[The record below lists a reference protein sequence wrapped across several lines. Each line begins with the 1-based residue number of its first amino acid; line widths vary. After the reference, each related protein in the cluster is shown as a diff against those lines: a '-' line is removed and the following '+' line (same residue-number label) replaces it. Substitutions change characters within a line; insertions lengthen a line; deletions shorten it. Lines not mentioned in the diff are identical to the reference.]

1 MGSSSKAGT
10 KGIPASPREGAPVDM
25 VAILKYCL
33 TSYANLHKAGYYS
46 FNSLNFKKQEVTF
59 EKWASRIQ

>member
-10 KGIPASPREGAPVDM
+10 KGIPASPRAGAPVDM

-33 TSYANLHKAGYYS
+33 TSYANLYKAGYYS
-46 FNSLNFKKQEVTF
+46 FNSLNFKKQ
-59 EKWASRIQ
+59 